1 MILTIYAMIDQKF
14 VILTRN
20 IKVQRPNIL
29 SWTSALRTSVADVI
43 CDGKFKFSRLRLI
56 QRKRTP
62 ARKESCYFIEKRA
75 YGSLFFEQKG
85 IKTGGEKWKRVFFYA

>member
-20 IKVQRPNIL
+20 IKVSDSRKSCGRPNIL

-43 CDGKFKFSRLRLI
+43 CDGKFKFSQLRLI
-56 QRKRTP
+56 QQRKTP
-62 ARKESCYFIEKRA
+62 ARKGSCYFIEKRA
-75 YGSLFFEQKG
+75 FGSLFF
-85 IKTGGEKWKRVFFYA
+85 